1 MDRKSIVQ
9 HVALQCP
16 NEAWADTFFT
26 KVLGI
31 PKVKSTMLPA
41 QLCAAIFQIDRPVQ
55 MLTYDNGE
63 ARFEVFLT
71 SEPVASSYVH
81 VGVAVDSTSDFVAR
95 CQAEGLTP
103 FFVQKETKQ
112 LLFVR
117 DFSGNLFEIVAK

>member
-1 MDRKSIVQ
+1 MDGKSIVQ

-16 NEAWADTFFT
+16 NESWADTFFT
-26 KVLGI
+26 KILGI

-41 QLCAAIFQIDRPVQ
+41 QLCASIFQIDKSVQ
-55 MLTYDNGE
+55 MLTYDNGA

-71 SEPVASSYVH
+71 PEPVVSSYVH
-81 VGVAVDSTSDFVAR
+81 VGLAVDSASAFVSA
-95 CQAEGLTP
+95 CQAEGLKP

-117 DFSGNLFEIVAK
+117 DFSGNLFEIIEK